1 MSLVQHIFPLS
12 KPFFNSVSI
21 HYMSLVQINDVP
33 FIVIFLKFQYII
45 CRWFKYLLSF
55 YQYEHTLFQYI
66 ICRWFNNTFISSGCI
81 SFAFQYIICRWFNIT
96 GVPVLISLKLF
107 QYIICRWFK

>member
-1 MSLVQHIFPLS
+1 MSKLR
-12 KPFFNSVSI
+12 VSI

-66 ICRWFNNTFISSGCI
+66 ICRWFKEHGLFFSSEI
-81 SFAFQYIICRWFNIT
+81 
-96 GVPVLISLKLF
+96 KLF
-107 QYIICRWFK
+107 QYIICRWFKISEKDIVASFVKFQYIICRWFKIVIVVFCSW